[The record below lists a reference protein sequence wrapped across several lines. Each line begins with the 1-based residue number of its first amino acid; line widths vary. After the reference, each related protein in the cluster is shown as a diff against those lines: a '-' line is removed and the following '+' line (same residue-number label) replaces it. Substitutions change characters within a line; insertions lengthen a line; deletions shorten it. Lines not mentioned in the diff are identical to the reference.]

1 MNINYRD
8 KYNKKLKMYYS
19 IVHSVPLNS
28 TKKNIQY
35 YIIKNDE

>member
-19 IVHSVPLNS
+19 IVYRVLLNI
-28 TKKNIQY
+28 TKKNIEN